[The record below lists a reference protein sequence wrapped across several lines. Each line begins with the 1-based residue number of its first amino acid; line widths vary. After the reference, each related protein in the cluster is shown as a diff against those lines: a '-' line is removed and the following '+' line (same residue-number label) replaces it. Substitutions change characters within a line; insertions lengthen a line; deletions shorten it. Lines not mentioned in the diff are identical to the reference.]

1 VLLKAFKYF
10 DLNNNGTVEP
20 DEFAKAVEKIGI
32 MIPTRQDLDTLYNL
46 YDKDQ
51 SGTLDYR
58 EFASEIFGRD
68 VGGTPARGKASADD
82 LLQRLRDKLKSRG
95 ARGIIGLAK
104 QFRIMDDNHSLSLD
118 KFEFSKA
125 MQDYMLGFSE
135 GEIQT
140 LFAHMDY
147 DRSGLIE
154 YDEFLRMIR
163 GPMNNARK
171 AIVMRA
177 FNKMDADGSGMID
190 INDIRGVYKAD
201 KHPDVMA
208 GKKTE
213 QQILSE
219 FLETFETAHSM
230 RNSQTPDH
238 IVSKDEW
245 VEYYNN
251 VSASIDNDEYFAL
264 MMNNAWNLDGSMDV
278 NKKKGWRGDDDGGAA
293 SRGAPAR
300 GGTRGGTRGGARG
313 GGGGA
318 AAAMGG
324 GASRAEPDVPP
335 MNMTEAQLME
345 RFREKLAKRGNR
357 GIMGLGR
364 SFKIADDDRSGNLG
378 MEEFQKAIHDFR
390 VGFNPSQ
397 SQKLFAVF
405 DRDGSGTIDYDEFL
419 RGVRG
424 AMNDFRKGLA
434 MKAYKIMDKDGSG
447 VIEIDDIRQR
457 YNAKMHPDVKAGKK
471 TEDEILYE
479 FIDTFEQHHSENKDD
494 TRDGRVT
501 QGEWIEYYNNVSMS
515 VDRDDYFELMM
526 NQTWN
531 LKGDRVTKKAW
542 GGEV

>member
-1 VLLKAFKYF
+1 M
-10 DLNNNGTVEP
+10 DS
-20 DEFAKAVEKIGI
+20 
-32 MIPTRQDLDTLYNL
+32 LYNL
-46 YDKDQ
+46 YDKDG

-58 EFASEIFGRD
+58 EFASEIFQRE
-68 VGGTPARGKASADD
+68 VGGTPARGKATGED
-82 LLQRLRDKLKSRG
+82 LLEKLRQKLKTRG

-135 GEIQT
+135 GEIT
-140 LFAHMDY
+140 SLFAFMDY

-163 GPMNNARK
+163 GPMNATRK
-171 AIVMRA
+171 KVVMQA
-177 FNKMDADGSGMID
+177 FAKMNKDGSGMLD
-190 INDIRGVYKAD
+190 INDIRGVYRAD

-230 RNSQTPDH
+230 RNSNTPDH
-238 IVSKDEW
+238 IISKDEW
-245 VEYYNN
+245 TEYYNN
-251 VSASIDNDEYFAL
+251 VSASIDRDDYFAL

-278 NKKKGWRGDDDGGAA
+278 NKKKGWKGEEE
-293 SRGAPAR
+293 
-300 GGTRGGTRGGARG
+300 GGARG
-313 GGGGA
+313 GASRGGPRRGGGGA
-318 AAAMGG
+318 AASMGMGG
-324 GASRAEPDVPP
+324 GAKAEVEAPP
-335 MNMTEAQLME
+335 MNMTEAQLMD

-390 VGFNPSQ
+390 VGLQPAQ
-397 SQKLFAVF
+397 SAKLFKVF

-424 AMNDFRKGLA
+424 AMNDFRKALA
-434 MKAYKIMDKDGSG
+434 MKAFAIMDKDGSG
-447 VIEIDDIRQR
+447 ILEIDDIRQR

-479 FIDTFEQHHSENKDD
+479 FIDTFEQHHSENKED
-494 TRDGRVT
+494 TQDGRVT
-501 QGEWIEYYNNVSMS
+501 KGEWVEYYNNVSMS

-526 NQTWN
+526 NNTWN
-531 LKGDRVTKKAW
+531 LKGDRVTKKGW

>member
-1 VLLKAFKYF
+1 M
-10 DLNNNGTVEP
+10 DS
-20 DEFAKAVEKIGI
+20 
-32 MIPTRQDLDTLYNL
+32 LYNL
-46 YDKDQ
+46 YDKDG

-58 EFASEIFGRD
+58 EFASEVFQRD
-68 VGGTPARGKASADD
+68 VGGTPARGRASGED
-82 LLQRLRDKLKSRG
+82 LLQRLRDKLKTRG
-95 ARGIIGLAK
+95 ARGIIGLSK
-104 QFRIMDDNHSLSLD
+104 QFRIMDDNHSMSLD

-125 MQDYMLGFSE
+125 MSDYMLGFSE
-135 GEIQT
+135 GEVQV
-140 LFAHMDY
+140 LFAHFDF

-154 YDEFLRMIR
+154 YDEFLRAIR
-163 GPMNNARK
+163 GPMAANRK
-171 AIVMRA
+171 AIAMRA
-177 FNKMDADGSGMID
+177 FNKMDKDGSGMID
-190 INDIRGVYKAD
+190 INDIRGVYSAD

-213 QQILSE
+213 QQVLSE

-230 RNSQTPDH
+230 RNEETPDH
-238 IVSKDEW
+238 VVSKDEW

-278 NKKKGWRGDDDGGAA
+278 NKKKGWKGEEQKGGGGGA
-293 SRGAPAR
+293 SRGGPR
-300 GGTRGGTRGGARG
+300 GGASRGGARG

-324 GASRAEPDVPP
+324 GASRAQEDTPP
-335 MNMTEAQLME
+335 MNMTEAQLMD

-390 VGFNPSQ
+390 VGLRPEQ
-397 SQKLFAVF
+397 SAKLFKVF

-434 MKAYKIMDKDGSG
+434 MKAFKIMDKDGSG
-447 VIEIDDIRQR
+447 VLEIDDIRQR

-479 FIDTFEQHHSENKDD
+479 FIDTFEQHHSDVAEDA
-494 TRDGRVT
+494 RDGSVT
-501 QGEWIEYYNNVSMS
+501 SGEWIEYYNNVSMS

-526 NQTWN
+526 NQAWN

>member
-1 VLLKAFKYF
+1 MCHC
-10 DLNNNGTVEP
+10 E
-20 DEFAKAVEKIGI
+20 
-32 MIPTRQDLDTLYNL
+32 QDLDSLYGL
-46 YDKDQ
+46 YDKDG

-58 EFASEIFGRD
+58 EFASEVFGRD
-68 VGGTPARGKASADD
+68 VGGTPARGRASGED
-82 LLQRLRDKLKSRG
+82 LLQRLRDKLKTRG

-125 MQDYMLGFSE
+125 MSDYMLGFSE
-135 GEIQT
+135 GETQT
-140 LFAHMDY
+140 LFAHFDF

-154 YDEFLRMIR
+154 YDEFLRAIR
-163 GPMNNARK
+163 GPMNANRK

-177 FNKMDADGSGMID
+177 FNKMDKDGSGMID
-190 INDIRGVYKAD
+190 INDIRGVYSAD
-201 KHPDVMA
+201 KHPDVLA

-213 QQILSE
+213 QQVLSE

-230 RNSQTPDH
+230 RNEQTPDH
-238 IVSKDEW
+238 VVSKDEW

-264 MMNNAWNLDGSMDV
+264 MMNNAWNLDGTMDV
-278 NKKKGWRGDDDGGAA
+278 NKKKGWKGEEQKSGGGGARPNL
-293 SRGAPAR
+293 SRGGAS
-300 GGTRGGTRGGARG
+300 RGGAR
-313 GGGGA
+313 GGGA

-324 GASRAEPDVPP
+324 GARSAEPDVPP
-335 MNMTEAQLME
+335 MNMTEAQLMD

-390 VGFNPSQ
+390 VGLRPEQ
-397 SQKLFAVF
+397 SAKLFKVF

-434 MKAYKIMDKDGSG
+434 MKAFRIMDKDGSG
-447 VIEIDDIRQR
+447 
-457 YNAKMHPDVKAGKK
+457 
-471 TEDEILYE
+471 
-479 FIDTFEQHHSENKDD
+479 
-494 TRDGRVT
+494 
-501 QGEWIEYYNNVSMS
+501 
-515 VDRDDYFELMM
+515 
-526 NQTWN
+526 
-531 LKGDRVTKKAW
+531 
-542 GGEV
+542 

>member
-1 VLLKAFKYF
+1 M
-10 DLNNNGTVEP
+10 E
-20 DEFAKAVEKIGI
+20 
-32 MIPTRQDLDTLYNL
+32 TLYNL

-68 VGGTPARGKASADD
+68 VGGTPARGKASAED

-140 LFAHMDY
+140 LFAHMDF

-163 GPMNNARK
+163 GPMSAARK
-171 AIVMRA
+171 AIVMKA
-177 FNKMDADGSGMID
+177 FNKMDSDQSGMID

-230 RNSQTPDH
+230 RNQQTPDH
-238 IVSKDEW
+238 IVSKEEW

-251 VSASIDNDEYFAL
+251 VSASIDRDDYFAL

-278 NKKKGWRGDDDGGAA
+278 NKKKGWRGDDDGQSAA
-293 SRGAPAR
+293 SRAP
-300 GGTRGGTRGGARG
+300 TRGGTRGGARG
-313 GGGGA
+313 GGA

-324 GASRAEPDVPP
+324 GAATQEPDVPP

-345 RFREKLAKRGNR
+345 RFREKLAKRGSR
-357 GIMGLGR
+357 GIAGLGR

-378 MEEFQKAIHDFR
+378 
-390 VGFNPSQ
+390 
-397 SQKLFAVF
+397 
-405 DRDGSGTIDYDEFL
+405 
-419 RGVRG
+419 
-424 AMNDFRKGLA
+424 
-434 MKAYKIMDKDGSG
+434 
-447 VIEIDDIRQR
+447 
-457 YNAKMHPDVKAGKK
+457 
-471 TEDEILYE
+471 
-479 FIDTFEQHHSENKDD
+479 
-494 TRDGRVT
+494 
-501 QGEWIEYYNNVSMS
+501 
-515 VDRDDYFELMM
+515 
-526 NQTWN
+526 
-531 LKGDRVTKKAW
+531 
-542 GGEV
+542 

>member
-1 VLLKAFKYF
+1 
-10 DLNNNGTVEP
+10 
-20 DEFAKAVEKIGI
+20 
-32 MIPTRQDLDTLYNL
+32 
-46 YDKDQ
+46 
-51 SGTLDYR
+51 
-58 EFASEIFGRD
+58 
-68 VGGTPARGKASADD
+68 
-82 LLQRLRDKLKSRG
+82 
-95 ARGIIGLAK
+95 
-104 QFRIMDDNHSLSLD
+104 MD
-118 KFEFSKA
+118 F
-125 MQDYMLGFSE
+125 
-135 GEIQT
+135 
-140 LFAHMDY
+140 

-154 YDEFLRMIR
+154 YDEFLRTIR
-163 GPMNNARK
+163 GPMGAARK

-177 FNKMDADGSGMID
+177 FNKMDSDGSGMID
-190 INDIRGVYKAD
+190 INDIRGVYTAD
-201 KHPDVMA
+201 KHPDVLA

-230 RNSQTPDH
+230 RNSETPDH
-238 IVSKDEW
+238 VVSKDEW

-251 VSASIDNDEYFAL
+251 VSASIDRDDYFAL

-278 NKKKGWRGDDDGGAA
+278 NKKKGWKGEEQKGGGGGSRAGPRGAA
-293 SRGAPAR
+293 SRG
-300 GGTRGGTRGGARG
+300 GAR
-313 GGGGA
+313 GGA

-324 GASRAEPDVPP
+324 GSSGAGGNTDDTPP
-335 MNMTEAQLME
+335 MNMTEAQPMD

-390 VGFNPSQ
+390 VGLRPEQ
-397 SQKLFAVF
+397 SSKLFKVF

-424 AMNDFRKGLA
+424 AMNDFRKALA
-434 MKAYKIMDKDGSG
+434 MKAFKIMDKDGSG
-447 VIEIDDIRQR
+447 QLEIDDIRQR

-494 TRDGRVT
+494 ARDGTVT